1 MASMTIPCCDVI
13 RMRRN
18 EDIPNIYDVEMR
30 HLDELRQYD
39 SVECHIV
46 LYPYSRKLD
55 SENIGVHPY
64 EEYVKDILSFHKSAY
79 ASAGS
84 QFNKLFG
91 IMIGLLITA
100 IFFKLKPSDLF
111 SVESIVSVFGAY
123 FVGKEIWDDIERNLI
138 EISKSWRLR
147 YQENYYAYRLEKRTT
162 LTNYSWFAK
171 KQRYGKTPLLPE
183 QMDFIEKSNS
193 QTLRLYFNMNDV
205 GASGSWE
212 LMASSGHLFSLH
224 LDPGLIDELERE
236 GFLFGV
242 KLSLNKQFLGFT
254 KRLELFESLHR
265 DSKGALDE
273 HGLWVD
279 NALFYRRTLSCGRI
293 KAFLKSGMLPNQSII
308 A

>member
-1 MASMTIPCCDVI
+1 
-13 RMRRN
+13 MRRN
-18 EDIPNIYDVEMR
+18 EEHSNIYDVEMR
-30 HLDELRQYD
+30 QLDELRQYD

-55 SENIGVHPY
+55 SANISVHPY
-64 EEYVKDILSFHKSAY
+64 EEYVKDILSQHKSAY

-91 IMIGLLITA
+91 IMLGLLITV

-138 EISKSWRLR
+138 EFSKSWRLR
-147 YQENYYAYRLEKRTT
+147 YQERYYSYRLEKRTT

-183 QMDFIEKSNS
+183 LMDFIEKSNS
-193 QTLRLYFNMNDV
+193 QTLRLLFNMNDI
-205 GASGSWE
+205 GSTGSWE
-212 LMASSGHLFSLH
+212 MMASSGHLFSLH
-224 LDPGLIDELERE
+224 LDPEFVDELEKE
-236 GFLFGV
+236 GFLLGV

-254 KRLELFESLHR
+254 KRLELFQSLHR

-273 HGLWVD
+273 HGLWTD
-279 NALFYRRTLSCGRI
+279 NALFYRKTLTFGRI
-293 KAFLKSGMLPNQSII
+293 KAFLKSGLLQDQNLI

>member
-1 MASMTIPCCDVI
+1 MATIPCDDFI
-13 RMRRN
+13 RIRQN
-18 EDIPNIYDVEMR
+18 EKIQNIYDVEMR

-46 LYPYSRKLD
+46 LYPYSRKIC
-55 SENIGVHPY
+55 SENIRFQPY
-64 EEYVKDILSFHKSAY
+64 EEYVKDILSHHKSAY
-79 ASAGS
+79 TSAGS

-100 IFFKLKPSDLF
+100 IFFKFKPSDLF
-111 SVESIVSVFGAY
+111 SVESIVSVFGSY

-147 YQENYYAYRLEKRTT
+147 YQENYYSYRLEKRTT

-212 LMASSGHLFSLH
+212 MMASSGHLFSLH
-224 LDPGLIDELERE
+224 LDPELIDDFEKD
-236 GFLFGV
+236 GFLLGV
-242 KLSLNKQFLGFT
+242 KFSVNKQFLGFT
-254 KRLELFESLHR
+254 KRLELFQSLHR

-273 HGLWVD
+273 HGLWTD
-279 NALFYRRTLSCGRI
+279 NTVFYRKTLTCGRI
-293 KAFLKSGMLPNQSII
+293 KAFLKSGLLADKTII